1 VINYLTANF
10 YWIKTQ
16 IAANKADP
24 YWYQVNLI
32 FIQFQGLYNGYYGYD
47 VFDQNQNIF
56 DQINQNPKSYLQM
69 LWVLPNQNAFVNIFV
84 LIFIIN
90 QKCAAIVC
98 WHGGINGFF
107 G

>member
-1 VINYLTANF
+1 LISLHLLNTIGNFCKDTVGSVSKCNKVINYLTANF

-69 LWVLPNQNAFVNIFV
+69 L
-84 LIFIIN
+84 
-90 QKCAAIVC
+90 
-98 WHGGINGFF
+98 
-107 G
+107 

>member
-1 VINYLTANF
+1 
-10 YWIKTQ
+10 
-16 IAANKADP
+16 
-24 YWYQVNLI
+24 
-32 FIQFQGLYNGYYGYD
+32 
-47 VFDQNQNIF
+47 
-56 DQINQNPKSYLQM
+56 M